1 MSSGL
6 PMRVRRVARN
16 GSTPPRVPDDAVLV
30 TVVRAARLLDSAG
43 RPARFV
49 TVTAAPLDCGAVS
62 VWLADEAEIC
72 SPQALANAG
81 L

>member
-1 MSSGL
+1 MWAERAGELAGSRAAAPSL
-6 PMRVRRVARN
+6 PAE
-16 GSTPPRVPDDAVLV
+16 LL
-30 TVVRAARLLDSAG
+30 ARLLDSAD

-62 VWLADEAEIC
+62 VWLVEAEIC
-72 SPQALANAG
+72 SPTAIANAG

>member
-1 MSSGL
+1 MMNLRTAAGKSNL
-6 PMRVRRVARN
+6 PLRALEHASA
-16 GSTPPRVPDDAVLV
+16 GSFV
-30 TVVRAARLLDSAG
+30 TTAPTTRLLDSAG
-43 RPARFV
+43 RRARFV

-62 VWLADEAEIC
+62 VWLVDETETC

>member
-1 MSSGL
+1 MMNRGTAAGKSNL
-6 PMRVRRVARN
+6 PRAFRRARHW
-16 GSTPPRVPDDAVLV
+16 TPPLPPPSD
-30 TVVRAARLLDSAG
+30 TRLLDSAD
-43 RPARFV
+43 RRARFV

>member
-1 MSSGL
+1 MMNRRTAAGKSNLPRAFCARATLDSAVTTASG
-6 PMRVRRVARN
+6 
-16 GSTPPRVPDDAVLV
+16 T
-30 TVVRAARLLDSAG
+30 RLLDSTD

>member
-1 MSSGL
+1 MMNLRTAAGKSNL
-6 PMRVRRVARN
+6 PLRALERA
-16 GSTPPRVPDDAVLV
+16 SAESAVTTAL
-30 TVVRAARLLDSAG
+30 TARLLDSAG
-43 RPARFV
+43 RRARFV